1 MLEYSRGKIAGIL
14 LLIIVCMVIF
24 GINRLGFLFNEEMLN
39 VTISGNDV
47 SISTEASSIFI
58 NTDPSLSEMIIETKD
73 SKEVL
78 TSGSK
83 HIELQPM
90 SNAIITLPEGVDV
103 LSVNTIS
110 GLVDIN
116 TTAEKAE
123 VKTASG
129 NIRISDFEGENL
141 TADTTSGDIR
151 CEAITAESINISSA
165 SGMVETGELN
175 AESLSMN
182 TVSGNASIYLDN
194 VSKGT
199 LSSVSGN
206 ITVEAENPS
215 LYHISTA
222 STNGIVNVSSAYN
235 GKNTIQI
242 NTASGNI
249 SAL

>member
-14 LLIIVCMVIF
+14 VLIIVCMVIF

-39 VTISGNDV
+39 VTISGDDV
-47 SISTEASSIFI
+47 SISTGAASIFI
-58 NTDPSLSEMIIETKD
+58 NTDPSLSAMIIETKE
-73 SKEVL
+73 SKDTL

-90 SNAIITLPEGVDV
+90 SNVIITLPEGIDV

-141 TADTTSGDIR
+141 TANTTSGDIR
-151 CEAITAESINISSA
+151 SEAITAGSINISST
-165 SGMVETGELN
+165 SGMVETGEVN
-175 AESLSMN
+175 AESVNIN
-182 TVSGNASIYLDN
+182 TVSGNASIYLGD
-194 VSKGT
+194 VSQGT
-199 LSSVSGN
+199 ISSVSGN

-215 LYHISTA
+215 LYSINTA

-235 GKNTIQI
+235 GSNTIQI
-242 NTASGNI
+242 NTESGNI